1 MAALI
6 AVGSVGCVLTSSQQ
20 LVPPLLLSPVLA
32 NTAATPVEGLTGRQ
46 ARTGET
52 KEKPL
57 ARKLV
62 NPPQVFSSTSYP
74 LSKRPATS
82 WGPWGS
88 FGVLGGPG
96 KSWQFLNIRL
106 AP

>member
-20 LVPPLLLSPVLA
+20 LLSPLLLSPVLE

-62 NPPQVFSSTSYP
+62 NPPQVFSSTSFAFRRVS
-74 LSKRPATS
+74 LGS
-82 WGPWGS
+82 WGS
-88 FGVLGGPG
+88 FGVFERP
-96 KSWQFLNIRL
+96 W
-106 AP
+106 